1 MSSSSDLVWLP
12 DGYLSNHMGS
22 LDGKRD
28 RLYRGVIA
36 SGRAMLRAL
45 KLTVRSSGQEHVP
58 PTGPVV
64 LASNHVSFPDFVF
77 VQQALLPRSGGS
89 GRLVRFMCRH
99 DIWDSP
105 VGWTMDRMQHIPVDR
120 EAPAAAYFKARRLLG
135 DGEVVCVF
143 PEGGISAAYVVR
155 ALMPG
160 AVALARETGAP
171 LVPVSVWGGQRLWA
185 QKRALD
191 APFPRP
197 DLARGRLVDVHFGEP
212 MSVPPDA
219 DVRELTL
226 ELGRRL
232 HDGLEALQQLPEHR
246 PRPGEYAPWHP
257 AHLGGHAVER
267 SASFELD
274 RMPRAAVPPR
284 WGPAT

>member
-1 MSSSSDLVWLP
+1 MWLP
-12 DGYLSNHMGS
+12 DGVLDSHMRS
-22 LDGKRD
+22 LDGKPE
-28 RLYRGVIA
+28 RLYRSVIA
-36 SGRAMLRAL
+36 GGRVLLRSL
-45 KLTVRSSGQEHVP
+45 RLTVRSSGHEHVP
-58 PTGPVV
+58 AAGPVV

-77 VQQALLPRSGGS
+77 VQQAMLTDP

-99 DIWDSP
+99 EIWDSP
-105 VGWTMDRMQHIPVDR
+105 VGWAMDRMRHIPVDR
-120 EAPAAAYFKARRLLG
+120 EAPAAAYLTARRLLG

-171 LVPVSVWGGQRLWA
+171 LVPVSVWGGQRLWP
-185 QKRALD
+185 QKRELD

-197 DLARGRLVDVHFGEP
+197 DLARGRLVDVRFGEP
-212 MSVPPDA
+212 MTVPPDA
-219 DVRELTL
+219 DVRGVTL

-246 PRPGEYAPWHP
+246 PRPGEYAPWYP
-257 AHLGGHAVER
+257 AHLGGDAVER

-274 RMPRAAVPPR
+274 RMPRAAVSPR